1 MMDDVLAVS
10 LVIGVDARDG
20 AADDVMVP
28 LSYWY

>member
-10 LVIGVDARDG
+10 LVIGVDVQDG